1 MAVQV
6 VVLAEV
12 IDVDEQQGKTLL
24 MTARARGLHDQ
35 RFVKI
40 AVIIKTREAVANC
53 EFAKDFVHLLEFF
66 VVFLQ
71 RLNED
76 LFLAQQLHLFECAI
90 DNCGDEF
97 EVLERFEEIIV
108 GAGAQGGEGAVERR
122 VARDDDDLRLLIFLF
137 YFAQQIA
144 AVHAGHADVRDHDVD
159 VPVGQKHQN
168 QHNTHNNQ
176 NTKTHHN
183 KHHTQKHTQT
193 KNNNNHQKKKNTNNQ
208 GAVDIVHGSAL
219 IL

>member
-90 DNCGDEF
+90 DHCGDEF
-97 EVLERFEEIIV
+97 EVLEWFEEIIV

-137 YFAQQIA
+137 YYKQQID
-144 AVHAGHADVRDHDVD
+144 AVHAGHADVRNHKNKK
-159 VPVGQKHQN
+159 PNKQKQQN
-168 QHNTHNNQ
+168 QH
-176 NTKTHHN
+176 
-183 KHHTQKHTQT
+183 
-193 KNNNNHQKKKNTNNQ
+193 
-208 GAVDIVHGSAL
+208 GARGGRDAMAL
-219 IL
+219 LGEHLAQD

>member
-1 MAVQV
+1 MTQAGFQNLAHVAQQLVAERMAVQV

-53 EFAKDFVHLLEFF
+53 EFAKDFVLLLEFF

-76 LFLAQQLHLFECAI
+76 LFLSLHLHLFECAI
-90 DNCGDEF
+90 DHWGDEC
-97 EVLERFEEIIV
+97 EVLEWFEEIIV
-108 GAGAQGGEGAVERR
+108 GTNTQNNKNTDKRR
-122 VARDDDDLRLLIFLF
+122 VARD
-137 YFAQQIA
+137 
-144 AVHAGHADVRDHDVD
+144 
-159 VPVGQKHQN
+159 
-168 QHNTHNNQ
+168 
-176 NTKTHHN
+176 
-183 KHHTQKHTQT
+183 
-193 KNNNNHQKKKNTNNQ
+193 
-208 GAVDIVHGSAL
+208 
-219 IL
+219 